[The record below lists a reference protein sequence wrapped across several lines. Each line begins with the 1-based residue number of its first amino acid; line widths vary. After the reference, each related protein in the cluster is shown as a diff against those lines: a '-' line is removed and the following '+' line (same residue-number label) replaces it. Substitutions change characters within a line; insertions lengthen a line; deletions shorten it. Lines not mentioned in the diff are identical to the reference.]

1 MKSVE
6 EIVYVAAGR
15 ARARTVCS
23 QALKPKYVSLKP
35 VRYSI
40 KRLQDGAIPPVK
52 LHCKQPKTIVV
63 VRGMHMKPTQQLA
76 RLLTHD
82 IGAAQL
88 VEQDLIELIARIEA
102 LRRRPDTGGTKLRV
116 GPLELDLI
124 ERTAQRGDRII
135 DLRPREYRLLEYM
148 MRRKDQILTRELI
161 LKEVWKYKF
170 VPQSNLI
177 DVHMGRLRQKIDKQH
192 ESPMISNIRGVGF
205 ILRTPALL
213 GTPKLI
219 FSNTEM

>member
-1 MKSVE
+1 
-6 EIVYVAAGR
+6 
-15 ARARTVCS
+15 
-23 QALKPKYVSLKP
+23 
-35 VRYSI
+35 
-40 KRLQDGAIPPVK
+40 
-52 LHCKQPKTIVV
+52 
-63 VRGMHMKPTQQLA
+63 MKPTQQLA

>member
-1 MKSVE
+1 
-6 EIVYVAAGR
+6 
-15 ARARTVCS
+15 
-23 QALKPKYVSLKP
+23 
-35 VRYSI
+35 
-40 KRLQDGAIPPVK
+40 
-52 LHCKQPKTIVV
+52 
-63 VRGMHMKPTQQLA
+63 MKPTQQLA

-102 LRRRPDTGGTKLRV
+102 LRRRPDTDGTKLRV

-124 ERTAQRGDRII
+124 ERTAKRGDRII

-148 MRRKDQILTRELI
+148 MRRKDEILTRELI

-192 ESPMISNIRGVGF
+192 EPPMISNIRGVGF